1 MGSVAMALETVSLST
16 ICYRKHSGLLPQS
29 NGQPAPQGST
39 KIEQGMTNH
48 SHQGSLKRTISLPLL
63 TFYGLGNILG
73 AGIYVLMG
81 KVVGA
86 AGYFAP
92 LAFFLASLVA
102 TFTALSYAEF
112 ASRHPHSA
120 GEAVYLYEGFQWRF
134 LSVLV
139 GLLIALAGMVSAAT
153 MAKGFAGYFQL
164 FFDLS
169 PWLIM
174 PGLLLLLG
182 GIALWGIRESV
193 RLIAVITLLEAGG
206 LVLLL
211 WVSRGS
217 LSTLPE
223 NLPKLLSPSQG
234 ENWQGIIAG
243 AFLAFYAYIGFEDM
257 VNVAEEVK
265 QAPRNLPLG
274 IFFALIA
281 STILY
286 ASVALVAVL
295 SIEPAVLGQSD
306 APLALLYTSATG
318 ASPTIISLIGMV
330 AVINGALIQLIM
342 ASRILYGMSRQ
353 GWLPVFLAY
362 VHPQTH
368 TPWPA
373 TLLVTGL
380 ITLLAL
386 LFPLVTLAA
395 ITSGLI
401 LVVFSLV
408 NLALWR
414 VKRRIPHPTEARTFP
429 LWVPIAGFC
438 FSLGLL
444 LAQLTSL

>member
-1 MGSVAMALETVSLST
+1 
-16 ICYRKHSGLLPQS
+16 
-29 NGQPAPQGST
+29 
-39 KIEQGMTNH
+39 MTNH

-169 PWLIM
+169 PGLIM

-182 GIALWGIRESV
+182 GIALWSIRESV

-223 NLPKLLSPSQG
+223 NLPKLLSLSQG

-353 GWLPVFLAY
+353 GWLPVFLGY
-362 VHPQTH
+362 IHPQTH

-380 ITLLAL
+380 IILLAL

-414 VKRRIPHPTEARTFP
+414 VKRRTPHPPGARTFP

-444 LAQLTSL
+444 LAQLVSL